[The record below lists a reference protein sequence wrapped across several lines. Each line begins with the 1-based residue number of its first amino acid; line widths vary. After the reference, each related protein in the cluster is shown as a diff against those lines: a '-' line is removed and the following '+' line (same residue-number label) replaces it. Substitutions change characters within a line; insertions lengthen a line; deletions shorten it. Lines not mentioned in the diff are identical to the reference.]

1 MNDAGTSDGRHPGR
15 RRHGRQRPRTGG
27 QTQLGGHDERD
38 DALKARIA
46 RVEAQLAWLAGG
58 PPAWPRRAPQP
69 LHPVVPLALGVAVL
83 ALGYLGLGLP
93 QHYYQPLFA
102 GLALALAYHR
112 GLWMLPPGHW
122 RWPQALVNFLI
133 LTLFFKLLIGGGTRY
148 PLDWLRVPAIKK
160 VAPDQQTPWY
170 DQLIPDFDIA
180 WESIPAVTDLSF
192 DVTMVQ
198 TFLLL
203 ATLAGAVFRFQ
214 PFASLAAVL
223 LMLVSLP
230 TFIAFN
236 WEWVVLFLVL
246 GGISLYLQSAYF
258 TPRPQHRI
266 E

>member
-1 MNDAGTSDGRHPGR
+1 
-15 RRHGRQRPRTGG
+15 
-27 QTQLGGHDERD
+27 
-38 DALKARIA
+38 
-46 RVEAQLAWLAGG
+46 
-58 PPAWPRRAPQP
+58 
-69 LHPVVPLALGVAVL
+69 VVPLALGVAVL

-102 GLALALAYHR
+102 GLVLALAYHR

-133 LTLFFKLLIGGGTRY
+133 LTLFFKLLIGG
-148 PLDWLRVPAIKK
+148 K
-160 VAPDQQTPWY
+160 VASDQQTPWY
-170 DQLIPDFDIA
+170 DQLIPDFDIE
-180 WESIPAVTDLSF
+180 WEGIPAVTDLSL
-192 DVTMVQ
+192 DLTMVQ

-214 PFASLAAVL
+214 PFASLTAVI

-246 GGISLYLQSAYF
+246 GGTSLYLQSASF
-258 TPRPQHRI
+258 MPRLQHRI